1 MKGIL
6 YKSNRGWEVAYQMGS
21 NIQKVL
27 PLHPKDVKQ
36 IEMDSLVF
44 DNIEARIAAYP
55 EVDFFPI
62 IDANIDLVREWACL
76 IQKDET
82 IQISKEDLKIFLD
95 AIENP
100 PAPNDELKMAVEKY
114 KNKLG

>member
-6 YKSNRGWEVAYQMGS
+6 YKSNRGWEVAYEIES

-36 IEMDSLVF
+36 IEMDALVF
-44 DNIEARIAAYP
+44 DNIEARINAHP
-55 EVDFFPI
+55 EVEFFPI
-62 IDANIDLVREWACL
+62 IDANIDLVCEWACL
-76 IQKDET
+76 IKQNEKIE
-82 IQISKEDLKIFLD
+82 ISKKDLELFLD